1 MKVGVCALRL
11 YGVEM
16 KLGCLG
22 DGTKGQSTADGPFS
36 DKVNES
42 QLREDPACRKKPQG
56 LAGGVVEDRLSW
68 LDT

>member
-22 DGTKGQSTADGPFS
+22 DGTKGQSTADGPHFLLNHS
-36 DKVNES
+36 LVF
-42 QLREDPACRKKPQG
+42 
-56 LAGGVVEDRLSW
+56 
-68 LDT
+68 